1 MRKSFKKRSNQILS
15 VFVLL
20 PFIAQTFVT
29 PLLALD
35 EILPEIQVEEDISE
49 TEVDIP
55 IDTSEDILEEGISD
69 PEEIAKPIWVTSEES
84 ATTFSPVVL
93 GEKYVYPHNSD
104 VTVVFSS
111 LPEVSG
117 TLTIK
122 TVYLTD
128 EQVKATNAASNVA
141 FDITTDMV
149 DGTFNYDLTLPKV
162 GESNM
167 VVYAESVNELVDAKD
182 ITNVIENESSLKI
195 EDLDHFTVFVIA
207 NVEEATPWD
216 WVHRTGEWTKRSTGN
231 ASSSLMQP
239 TGNVLDMGR
248 IIGLGSDYVKMGRPG
263 TGTGN
268 RAFLGYD
275 AFDSDFPW
283 EKIKLSDTKIK
294 NISWQSYSNQSNF
307 DQYLNIYITN
317 FNPFSSEPLR
327 TIVYV
332 PGNAVSGQWTTYS
345 TANAGTFWVTNDN
358 TTYTDFSSILN
369 AYKDWYIIPDLDAYS
384 GLVIVSG
391 SSGPSTSLEY
401 YVDNVII
408 SYNNGQS
415 DTFLF
420 ENTVDNVKPSVTIT
434 PALASPT
441 NVVSIPFNVVFNEN
455 VYGLEATDFTVSNGT
470 ISDLTSTDSS
480 HYSLNIST
488 TNSIPGNILVS
499 LPANIVFDESGNS
512 NLASTSSP
520 IFFDNSAPVLNVSGL
535 QYVPGVYPYFVTN
548 SKIPVLIGTI
558 SGDSWEN
565 INNFQVSSTVDGN
578 TVGVNSSS
586 GNWYINLPT
595 LSDGIHNV
603 SITAK
608 DPTNNQTVLNQS
620 ITIDSSAPTA
630 TYKHFKD
637 ETEVYGTQYVK
648 NVSQLKFQGTYTD
661 SSPSSGIIADSY
673 VIFQAQNDGTF
684 AYQNNGKLAYCSW
697 RNPSNTLTLV
707 GGSSETSGLIDF
719 SNCNSN
725 ITDGEYYIAHQV
737 YDNAYRFD
745 IAPVKQFRDVL
756 GLKFVVDTIAPSVPT
771 NGQPN
776 NSIIPTNEFDFTW
789 NASTDT
795 SAITYEFQSSVDP
808 AESNGVLTTG
818 PWKSGTLFSNTIHSS
833 GSQDGKWYWQ
843 VRAKDTAGNYSNWSE
858 IWNVTIDTQA
868 PSKPVI
874 TNTTEF
880 TNVNNVTINWTGG
893 DDQGTNP
900 SGVKG
905 YLFRYVFTPAN
916 GGPVVNWSSGLVLV
930 GNPKVRTGIFGH
942 GEGKYVM
949 YVQTVD
955 MAGNLSP
962 ESDSYTITYDNTAP
976 VVTLTSPSDNYYT
989 KQTAVR
995 QEWTANATD
1004 IHHYEYRSCSND
1016 PDIDGN
1022 CTKVHGEN
1030 TGTNAFRTANN
1041 NNISFHWQVRAV
1053 DLASNVGNWSTAR
1066 KITIDGVGP
1075 TVSFSGLRHYDY
1087 RYPSTPVDTTNT
1099 STNDNTPIVLISAS
1113 DSLSGMSSV
1122 TVNGQTA
1129 TYEGGTYWVEL
1140 TTLPEG
1146 TNHLIIVGTD
1156 NAGNITE
1163 VTQSIFIDTVAPWA
1177 EYTYYRIGTP
1187 ITDSIAYVKGVNE
1200 LSFTAQYSDGTQSSG
1215 ILKDSYVIFDSNAAG
1230 TARTSVAY
1238 CKWRDSANTLTIT
1251 ENPIPLTS
1259 AVPFANCEA
1268 SLADGKYFI
1277 YHQVYDNATRKDI
1290 PSITQYRDVKGLHF
1304 VVDSKAPEITIS
1316 AYSTDWTN
1324 QDIVVT
1330 ATTNEETLYASS
1342 HTFTENGT
1350 FDFVAT
1356 DKAGNTTTETVIID
1370 NIDKTTPTINSMNIS
1385 NGLLT
1390 VSPAD
1395 TISNVKSVE
1404 VQINGGTWT
1413 PYTPGMDL
1421 YELVSNEPGTY
1432 TVSVRVTDNANNTTT
1447 DNTSFTIPQPPSTT
1461 TPTTTTTP
1469 AGQTLGVAT
1478 TTLTEETSEE
1488 EVLGETT
1495 CEATYKISGTIYYDK
1510 NNNGKYDE
1518 DEKVVEGIEVNIY
1531 NDKDELVKTV
1541 TTDDKGYWEVSL
1553 CPGEYTTQVEGAEDQ
1568 TVVLGASDTTL
1579 DVSVKEPT
1587 NWLLIVL
1594 IGLAVLIL
1602 LGVIVD
1608 RSKKKKE
1615 I

>member
-35 EILPEIQVEEDISE
+35 EVLPEIQVEEDISE

-69 PEEIAKPIWVTSEES
+69 PEEIAKPIWVTTEGS

-182 ITNVIENESSLKI
+182 ISNVIENESSLKI
-195 EDLDHFTVFVIA
+195 EDLDHFTIFIITRVD
-207 NVEEATPWD
+207 EATYFWD
-216 WVHRTGEWTKRSTGN
+216 WFNRTGEWTKRSIGN

-248 IIGLGSDYVKMGRPG
+248 IIGLGSDYVKMERPG

-275 AFDSDFPW
+275 AFDYA
-283 EKIKLSDTKIK
+283 KLSETKIQ

-369 AYKDWYIIPDLDAYS
+369 AYKDWYIIPDSDAYS

-391 SSGPSTSLEY
+391 SSTSTTSLEY

-408 SYNNGQS
+408 SYNNTQN

-420 ENTVDNVKPSVTIT
+420 ENTVDNVKPSATIT

-441 NVVSIPFNVVFNEN
+441 NVVSIPFDVVFNEN

-488 TNSIPGNILVS
+488 TNSISGNILVS
-499 LPANIVFDESGNS
+499 LPVDKVFDESGNC

-535 QYVPGVYPYFVTN
+535 QYVPGVFPYFVTN
-548 SKIPVLIGTI
+548 STIPVLIGTI

-565 INNFQVSSTVDGN
+565 INNLLVSATVDGDQEGS
-578 TVGVNSSS
+578 TLSS
-586 GNWYINLPT
+586 GNWHINLPT
-595 LSDGIHNV
+595 RSDGIHTV
-603 SITAK
+603 SITAT
-608 DPTNNQTVLNQS
+608 DPANNQTVLNQS

-648 NVSQLKFQGTYTD
+648 NVSQLKFQGTYSD
-661 SSPSSGIIADSY
+661 SNPSSGIIADTY
-673 VIFQAQNDGTF
+673 VIFQAQDDGTF

-697 RNPSNTLTLV
+697 RNPSNTLTL
-707 GGSSETSGLIDF
+707 GGGLSETSGLINF

-725 ITDGEYYIAHQV
+725 ITDGVYYIAHQV
-737 YDNAYRFD
+737 YDNAYRYD

-756 GLKFVVDTIAPSVPT
+756 GIKFVVDTIAPSVPT

-776 NSIIPTNEFDFTW
+776 NSIIPTNQFDFTW
-789 NASTDT
+789 TASTDA
-795 SAITYEFQSSVDP
+795 SAITYEFQSSMNP
-808 AESNGVLTTG
+808 AETDGVLTAVNFQ
-818 PWKSGTLFSNTIHSS
+818 SGTLSSNMIHSS
-833 GSQDGKWYWQ
+833 GAQDGIWYWQ
-843 VRAKDTAGNYSNWSE
+843 VRAKDAAGNYSNWSE
-858 IWNVTIDTQA
+858 TWTVTLDTQA

-874 TNTTEF
+874 TNTAEF
-880 TNVNNVTINWTGG
+880 TNINAITINWAEG

-916 GGPVVNWSSGLVLV
+916 GGNNVDWQSGLVLV
-930 GNPKVRTGIFGH
+930 GNSKIRTGSFGH

-962 ESDSYTITYDNTAP
+962 ESDPYTITYDKTAP
-976 VVTLTSPSDNYYT
+976 EITLTSPLDNYYT
-989 KQTAVR
+989 NQTAVL
-995 QEWTANATD
+995 QEWAANATD
-1004 IHHYEYRSCSND
+1004 IHLYEYRSCSND
-1016 PDIDGN
+1016 PYIGGN
-1022 CTKVHGEN
+1022 CTQIYGEN

-1041 NNISFHWQVRAV
+1041 NNISFYWQVRAV
-1053 DLASNVGNWSTAR
+1053 DLAGNVGNWSSAR
-1066 KITIDGVGP
+1066 KITIDTIYPKVEVTSHNDGDIIAGAVKIEGEILDTNLSHYWFVVVDSNGKTVAGP
-1075 TVSFSGLRHYDY
+1075 GQDDLLPASFTWNTLEDVDDGEYTIKLEARDLAGNKNPDKSPIIIDPEVEGDSVDWVTVI
-1087 RYPSTPVDTTNT
+1087 V
-1099 STNDNTPIVLISAS
+1099 DNTGPVIESHDDMTLIEGDAFPTDTLELS
-1113 DSLSGMSSV
+1113 DDNPSQFCVKVTDLTGTLGTSDFTCVDIDSSNL
-1122 TVNGQTA
+1122 TGNQFA
-1129 TYEGGTYWVEL
+1129 FANEIKNAIEDWKGTFDYINLNV
-1140 TTLPEG
+1140 LPEG
-1146 TNHLIIVGTD
+1146 QYQIDYYATD
-1156 NAGNITE
+1156 LAGNESDTLTLVVTIVDNIPTVTITPATSE
-1163 VTQSIFIDTVAPWA
+1163 VAQGAQAVVLGASVTNGNAP
-1177 EYTYYRIGTP
+1177 YTY
-1187 ITDSIAYVKGVNE
+1187 
-1200 LSFTAQYSDGTQSSG
+1200 LWSDDCMG
-1215 ILKDSYVIFDSNAAG
+1215 D
-1230 TARTSVAY
+1230 
-1238 CKWRDSANTLTIT
+1238 
-1251 ENPIPLTS
+1251 
-1259 AVPFANCEA
+1259 
-1268 SLADGKYFI
+1268 
-1277 YHQVYDNATRKDI
+1277 
-1290 PSITQYRDVKGLHF
+1290 
-1304 VVDSKAPEITIS
+1304 
-1316 AYSTDWTN
+1316 
-1324 QDIVVT
+1324 
-1330 ATTNEETLYASS
+1330 
-1342 HTFTENGT
+1342 
-1350 FDFVAT
+1350 
-1356 DKAGNTTTETVIID
+1356 
-1370 NIDKTTPTINSMNIS
+1370 
-1385 NGLLT
+1385 
-1390 VSPAD
+1390 
-1395 TISNVKSVE
+1395 
-1404 VQINGGTWT
+1404 
-1413 PYTPGMDL
+1413 
-1421 YELVSNEPGTY
+1421 
-1432 TVSVRVTDNANNTTT
+1432 
-1447 DNTSFTIPQPPSTT
+1447 
-1461 TPTTTTTP
+1461 TPTTTVSTATEGTFTCNLLVTD
-1469 AGQTLGVAT
+1469 ADGDT
-1478 TTLTEETSEE
+1478 TTSQATVVVGAALGATDEKTPTTGPTPKKSPTYYAQTTNTNEIEEENTTDETVMEVETSEE

-1495 CEATYKISGTIYYDK
+1495 CEATYKISGTIYYNK

-1579 DVSVKEPT
+1579 DISVKEPT

>member
-35 EILPEIQVEEDISE
+35 EVLPEIQVEEDISE

-69 PEEIAKPIWVTSEES
+69 PEEIAKPIWVTTEGS

-128 EQVKATNAASNVA
+128 EQVKVTNAASNVA
-141 FDITTDMV
+141 YDITTDMV

-162 GESNM
+162 GESNT

-369 AYKDWYIIPDLDAYS
+369 AYKDWYIIPDSDAYS

-391 SSGPSTSLEY
+391 SSTSTTSLEY

-420 ENTVDNVKPSVTIT
+420 ENTLDNVKPSATIT

-548 SKIPVLIGTI
+548 SKTPVLIGTI

-776 NSIIPTNEFDFTW
+776 NSIIPTNEFDYTW
-789 NASTDT
+789 NASTET

-916 GGPVVNWSSGLVLV
+916 GGPVVNWPSGLVLG
-930 GNPKVRTGIFGH
+930 GNSKTRTGIFGH

-1022 CTKVHGEN
+1022 CTQIHGEN

-1053 DLASNVGNWSTAR
+1053 DLAGNVGNWSSAR
-1066 KITIDGVGP
+1066 KITIDTIYPKVEVTSHNDGDIIAGAVKIEGKILDTNLSHYWFVVVDSNGKTVAGPGQDDFLPASFTWNTLEDVDDGEYTIKLEARDLAGNKNPDKSPIIIDPEVDGDSVDWITVIVDNAKPVIGDLGNMTLVEGEQFPTDKVTLTDTNPSQVCTTVTDLNPNGLGTSEEFCVNVDSSNNYDGNLFSLADEIRKAIEKWQNDQSFTIIDLDVLPKGQYKISYYATDLAGNTSDTSTFVVTIEDNIP
-1075 TVSFSGLRHYDY
+1075 TVTITPATSEVAQGAQAVVLGASVTNGNAPYTYLWSGSCTGDT
-1087 RYPSTPVDTTNT
+1087 PTTTVSTTTEGTFTCNLLVTDADGDTTTSQATVTVGAVAGATT
-1099 STNDNTPIVLISAS
+1099 STKTTKPSVKASVLA
-1113 DSLSGMSSV
+1113 
-1122 TVNGQTA
+1122 
-1129 TYEGGTYWVEL
+1129 
-1140 TTLPEG
+1140 
-1146 TNHLIIVGTD
+1146 
-1156 NAGNITE
+1156 
-1163 VTQSIFIDTVAPWA
+1163 
-1177 EYTYYRIGTP
+1177 
-1187 ITDSIAYVKGVNE
+1187 
-1200 LSFTAQYSDGTQSSG
+1200 YSDGTGSG
-1215 ILKDSYVIFDSNAAG
+1215 G
-1230 TARTSVAY
+1230 
-1238 CKWRDSANTLTIT
+1238 
-1251 ENPIPLTS
+1251 
-1259 AVPFANCEA
+1259 
-1268 SLADGKYFI
+1268 
-1277 YHQVYDNATRKDI
+1277 
-1290 PSITQYRDVKGLHF
+1290 
-1304 VVDSKAPEITIS
+1304 
-1316 AYSTDWTN
+1316 
-1324 QDIVVT
+1324 
-1330 ATTNEETLYASS
+1330 EE
-1342 HTFTENGT
+1342 EE
-1350 FDFVAT
+1350 
-1356 DKAGNTTTETVIID
+1356 NTTDIEKMEV
-1370 NIDKTTPTINSMNIS
+1370 KTTE
-1385 NGLLT
+1385 
-1390 VSPAD
+1390 D
-1395 TISNVKSVE
+1395 K
-1404 VQINGGTWT
+1404 
-1413 PYTPGMDL
+1413 
-1421 YELVSNEPGTY
+1421 
-1432 TVSVRVTDNANNTTT
+1432 
-1447 DNTSFTIPQPPSTT
+1447 
-1461 TPTTTTTP
+1461 
-1469 AGQTLGVAT
+1469 
-1478 TTLTEETSEE
+1478 E

-1495 CEATYKISGTIYYDK
+1495 CEATYKISGTVYYDK